1 MSRSLMLT
9 LDTKYAKED
18 DTSSTTTTTTS
29 PSTIPTTTTSMS
41 NEISNELDYNTLL
54 KQELAQSTVHH
65 YNDNNNDDDNNNLDN
80 SISSNSLV
88 EAQSLHEYVT
98 SSSLLGIRITLISNQ
113 RIEYILGACSAVIIF
128 SIIIIMIIVKRRKLS
143 GRSSSC
149 TLLGARGTAH
159 LIVDKQILL
168 ENEVLPSSVAFDTT
182 ISSSRSARNNFH

>member
-9 LDTKYAKED
+9 LDTKYAKDD
-18 DTSSTTTTTTS
+18 DTSSTTTTSSTT
-29 PSTIPTTTTSMS
+29 PSTTTSMS
-41 NEISNELDYNTLL
+41 NEIPNEPDYNTLL
-54 KQELAQSTVHH
+54 KQDLAQSTVHH
-65 YNDNNNDDDNNNLDN
+65 YSDNNNDDNNNLDN

-113 RIEYILGACSAVIIF
+113 RIEYILGACSAIIIF
-128 SIIIIMIIVKRRKLS
+128 SIIIIMVIVKRRKLT

-149 TLLGARGTAH
+149 TLLGARGAAQ

-168 ENEVLPSSVAFDTT
+168 ENEVLPSVAFDTT
-182 ISSSRSARNNFH
+182 KSISRNVLRNNCH